1 MKNVLIIIIIIIIFT
16 ADQQPNNPQEILNN
30 LETIFIFLSSLFK
43 FSMDDNEK
51 DPELFISQIGKNISK
66 DTIDTLMKQCLLL
79 AVPDTKSG
87 I

>member
-1 MKNVLIIIIIIIIFT
+1 
-16 ADQQPNNPQEILNN
+16 
-30 LETIFIFLSSLFK
+30 
-43 FSMDDNEK
+43 MDDNEK

-87 I
+87 RYIYIFSDFKFLKDYY